1 MEEWVGRL
9 WHRLVTQLA
18 RRDHPAAAV
27 GLGEMEKTLGIVLR
41 ALGGDGGLRVAGA
54 ARVRTEGWSTWRE
67 RLAGTA
73 GLHTPASLEQEML
86 RLPAEIAY
94 FHERGLNR
102 DLYLWLAALAAF
114 APAAGGNWIVR
125 NQAAVQLTL
134 RRCPGLRPRY
144 RRLVEALIAT
154 RPAPADLPADEAA
167 RERAIRQALRLPGSI
182 TALPP
187 ARGAPLPVPLWLYS
201 PRVAPAPVA
210 RTGSAAQGNG
220 TAAPPPVATTSRVQ
234 AEHTAAPDGEA
245 PFLFPFRAESLLS
258 WAEFVRVNR
267 ACDEEADPHAAR
279 AAADMERLHVVPDD
293 GRRPA
298 QRIRLDLDLPAPAED
313 DVVLA
318 DGLLLPEWD
327 WRARRLKPDHCRLQT
342 VVPRG
347 ARPQPLPERLQR
359 AARRLRSQFATLA
372 PARRWLKGQPEGSE
386 LDLDACLRLLTE
398 RRRGRPDDGS
408 RLYLAPRRLER
419 DLACLVLADLSQSTD
434 AWIGDGQRVI
444 DVIRDGLLLF
454 GEALT
459 ASGDAFAI
467 HGFSSLRRS
476 LVRFH
481 DLKPF
486 AAPFDAIA
494 RGRIAALRPGYYTRM
509 GAPIRHATALLER
522 RPAALRLLLI
532 LSDGKPHDLDHYE
545 GRYGIEDTRHAL
557 MEARRRGIR
566 PFCVTI
572 DRGAASYL
580 PHLFGAGGFAL
591 IRQPEE
597 LPRELPQLY
606 SSLRAPAGL

>member
-1 MEEWVGRL
+1 MEEWVGLL
-9 WHRLVTQLA
+9 WHRLVTRLA
-18 RRDHPAAAV
+18 RRDHAAAAV
-27 GLGEMEKTLGIVLR
+27 RLEEMEKTLGIVLR
-41 ALGGDGGLRVAGA
+41 ALGGDGGLRVAAA
-54 ARVRTEGWSTWRE
+54 ARVRTGARGTWRE

-73 GLHTPASLEQEML
+73 GHHTPARLEQETL

-94 FHERGLNR
+94 FPERGLNR

-114 APAAGGNWIVR
+114 SPAARGSWIVR
-125 NQAAVQLTL
+125 NQAAVLLTL
-134 RRCPGLRPRY
+134 RQCPGLRPRY
-144 RRLVEALIAT
+144 RRLVEAVIAT
-154 RPAPADLPADEAA
+154 RPLPADLPAAEAA
-167 RERAIRQALRLPGSI
+167 RERAIRQALRLPGSVA
-182 TALPP
+182 ALPP
-187 ARGAPLPVPLWLYS
+187 AAGAPLPVPLWLS
-201 PRVAPAPVA
+201 PSPAAAAPVA
-210 RTGSAAQGNG
+210 RTAPAAVQHA
-220 TAAPPPVATTSRVQ
+220 TAAPPAGTPPRVQ
-234 AEHTAAPDGEA
+234 AERTAAADGEA
-245 PFLFPFRAESLLS
+245 PFLLPFRAESLLS
-258 WAEFVRVNR
+258 WAEFMRVRR
-267 ACDEEADPHAAR
+267 ATDEEADPHAAR
-279 AAADMERLHVVPDD
+279 AAADMERLHLAPDD

-313 DVVLA
+313 DVVLE

-327 WRARRLKPDHCRLQT
+327 WRARRLKPGHCRLQR

-359 AARRLRSQFATLA
+359 AARRLRRQFATLA

-386 LDLDACLRLLTE
+386 IDLDACLRLHTE
-398 RRRGRPDDGS
+398 RLCGRPDDGS

-532 LSDGKPHDLDHYE
+532 LSDGKPHDIDHYE

-566 PFCVTI
+566 PFCITI
-572 DRGAASYL
+572 DRDAASYL
-580 PHLFGAGGFAL
+580 PHLFGAGGFAV
-591 IRQPEE
+591 IGRPEE
-597 LPRELPQLY
+597 LPRALPRLY
-606 SSLRAPAGL
+606 SRLRAPAAL